1 MGAET
6 DRRRAPRVA
15 VNLATVV
22 QEDRCVE
29 ADPARLL
36 DLSLSGAFLETQ
48 FSLERGK
55 RLRILLR
62 DADGKS
68 YSVPAYVVRQ
78 HPRGIGVRFLH
89 MEDATRR
96 FVAELAGVPLPEVAP
111 LPELTPAFVAPVA
124 APPEP
129 PPASLRDRLKRML
142 GR

>member
-22 QEDRCVE
+22 QEERCVE

-36 DLSLSGAFLETQ
+36 NLSLSGAFLETQ
-48 FSLERGK
+48 FSLDRGR

-68 YSVPAYVVRQ
+68 HSVPAYVVRQ

-89 MEDATRR
+89 MDDATRR
-96 FVAELAGVPLPEVAP
+96 FVAELAGVSLPEVAP
-111 LPELTPAFVAPVA
+111 PTPVELTPAPVA